1 MTIDDAMSAMLEVS
15 GKQFKKNVEL
25 YGAIHTDE
33 LRYSVLIL
41 TSKTSFVGLH
51 RDVACRLL
59 GNMLFNST
67 CQVLHSP
74 ECFCQMPTPAFK
86 TTESVGSQHESSAV
100 ICSGTGAKQWPEK
113 EFLNPLKDPLPDAP
127 NMRIYCMYGV
137 GAPAERSYHYQH
149 VDDTMVLLGALPIS
163 MYALVPPPCSA
174 FQTSQSLTPCSVSC
188 RASAATQA
196 CKPSLFVL
204 SAEADCS

>member
-25 YGAIHTDE
+25 YGAVHTDE

-41 TSKTSFVGLH
+41 TSKTGIASFH
-51 RDVACRLL
+51 RDAACGLMDNKLL
-59 GNMLFNST
+59 NST
-67 CQVLHSP
+67 CQFYTLLSQ
-74 ECFCQMPTPAFK
+74 ECFCQMPAPAFK
-86 TTESVGSQHESSAV
+86 VTESLGSQREGSAV
-100 ICSGTGAKQWPEK
+100 ICSETGAKQWPEK

-149 VDDTMVLLGALPIS
+149 VDDTMVFLGRLPIS
-163 MYALVPPPCSA
+163 TYAATSPPCFA
-174 FQTSQSLTPCSVSC
+174 FQMT
-188 RASAATQA
+188 
-196 CKPSLFVL
+196 
-204 SAEADCS
+204 